1 MDYYSKWLVET
12 SWLAQHLEAPD
23 VVILDCTLF
32 LAVEKR
38 DAMAEFRD
46 EHIPGA
52 LRFDIDEIADTSS
65 SLPHMLPSPE
75 KFSSRVRKLG
85 IGDGTRVICYDTQ
98 NMYSASRAWWMFRVM
113 GHDDVAIL
121 NGGLMKWEAEN
132 RPLVSG
138 GPAIR
143 TERHF
148 TPRRNCGLVRDLD
161 DMKRILSNHSM
172 QIVDARNAPRFAG
185 TVPEPREAI
194 RLGHIPGSTNL
205 PFSHLVTQ
213 EHTLKRPAELRAEFE
228 AAGVDIMKPVVATC
242 GSGVTA
248 CVIALGLAVLG
259 HEQTAI
265 YDGSWAEWNEVM
277 DLPVEQG

>member
-1 MDYYSKWLVET
+1 MDYYAKWLVDT

-23 VVILDCTLF
+23 IVILDCTLF
-32 LAVEKR
+32 LPVEKR
-38 DAMAEFRD
+38 DAMAEFRE

-52 LRFDIDEIADTSS
+52 LRFDIDEIADTNS

-75 KFSSRVRKLG
+75 KFSARVRKMG

-121 NGGLMKWEAEN
+121 NGGLMKWDAEQ
-132 RPLVSG
+132 RPLASG
-138 GPAIR
+138 DPARR

-148 TPRRNCGLVRDLD
+148 TARCNSGLVRDID
-161 DMKRILSNHSM
+161 DMKHILANNSM
-172 QIVDARNAPRFAG
+172 QIVDARNGQRFAG
-185 TVPEPREAI
+185 KAPEPRQAV
-194 RLGHIPGSTNL
+194 RLGHIPGSQNL
-205 PFSHLVTQ
+205 PFSHLTTP
-213 EHTLKRPAELRAEFE
+213 EHTLKQPSEIRAEFE
-228 AAGVDIMKPVVATC
+228 AAGIDILKPVVATC

-248 CVIALGLAVLG
+248 CLLALGLAVLG
-259 HEQTAI
+259 HEQTAV
-265 YDGSWAEWNEVM
+265 YDGSWAEWNEAA

>member
-23 VVILDCTLF
+23 IVIFDCTLF

-38 DAMAEFRD
+38 DAQAEYLE

-52 LRFDIDEIADTSS
+52 LRFDIDEIADTNS

-75 KFSSRVRKLG
+75 KFSSRVRKMG
-85 IGDGTRVICYDTQ
+85 IGDGTRIVCYDTQ

-113 GHDDVAIL
+113 GHDDVVIL
-121 NGGLMKWEAEN
+121 NGGLMKWDAEQ
-132 RPLVSG
+132 RPLASG
-138 GPAIR
+138 EPMRR

-148 TPRRNCGLVRDLD
+148 TPRRNSGLVRDLD
-161 DMKRILSNHSM
+161 DVKHILSNHSM
-172 QIVDARNAPRFAG
+172 QIVDARNEPRFKGAA
-185 TVPEPREAI
+185 PEPREAK
-194 RLGHIPGSTNL
+194 RLGHIPGSKNL
-205 PFSHLVTQ
+205 PFSQLVTP
-213 EHTLKRPAELRAEFE
+213 EHTLKQPAEIRAVFE

-248 CVIALGLAVLG
+248 CMVALGLAVLG
-259 HEQTAI
+259 HEQTSV
-265 YDGSWAEWNEVM
+265 YDGSWAEWNEQA